1 VSRTFLA
8 RPVLSGRIMA
18 SALTEKFSRLVKQ
31 MSGQA
36 RITEG
41 NVQDMLREV
50 RMALLEADVALPVVR
65 DFVSRVKDKA
75 MGQEVMGSLKPG
87 QALVGIVN
95 RELAATMGEG
105 VSDINLVAQPPAV
118 ILMAGLQG
126 AGKTT
131 TTAKLAKHLI
141 EKRKKK
147 VLTVSGDVYRPA
159 AIEQLKT
166 VTRQAG
172 AEWFPS
178 TPDQKPVDIARAAL
192 DHARRHFFDVLLV
205 DTAGRLAID
214 EVLMQEIRDLHAT
227 IKPVETLFVVDAMQG
242 QDAVNTARAFKEA
255 LPLTG
260 IILTKLDGDSRGGAA
275 LSVRQVTG
283 VPIKFAGT
291 SEKIDGLEVFDAER
305 HAGRILGMGDILAL
319 VEQVTS
325 NVDVAAAQKLA
336 AKVKSGGFDLNDFL
350 AQLQQMKQ
358 MGGLSSLMDKLPTQL
373 AAKASEAD
381 LSRAERDIRR
391 KEGIINSMT
400 PLERRKPELLKA
412 TRKRRIAAG
421 AGVQV
426 QEVNRLLSEF
436 EQMQGM
442 MKKMKGGG
450 LMKMM
455 KRMGGMK
462 GGGGFPG
469 LGGGGGMPKF

>member
-1 VSRTFLA
+1 
-8 RPVLSGRIMA
+8 MA
-18 SALTEKFSRLVKQ
+18 SALTDKLSRLVKEIR
-31 MSGQA
+31 GQA
-36 RITEG
+36 RITES
-41 NVQDMLREV
+41 NVADMLREV

-65 DFVSRVKDKA
+65 DFVARVKEKA
-75 MGQEVMGSLKPG
+75 LGQEVMGSLTPG

-105 VSDINLVAQPPAV
+105 ISDLNLAVQPPAV

-166 VTRQAG
+166 VSAQAG
-172 AEWFPS
+172 AEWFQS
-178 TPDQKPVDIARAAL
+178 TPDQKPVDIANAAL
-192 DHARRHFFDVLLV
+192 DYARKHYFDVLLV

-214 EVLMQEIRDLHAT
+214 EALMREIRDLHAA
-227 IKPVETLFVVDAMQG
+227 INPVETLFVVDAMQG
-242 QDAVNTARAFKEA
+242 QDAVNTAKAFKDA

-260 IILTKLDGDSRGGAA
+260 IILTKTDGDSRGGAA
-275 LSVRQVTG
+275 LSVRAVTG

-305 HAGRILGMGDILAL
+305 HAGRVLGMGDIVAL
-319 VEQVTS
+319 VEQVAAG
-325 NVDVAAAQKLA
+325 VDMAAAQKLA
-336 AKVKSGGFDLNDFL
+336 AKVKSGEGFDLNDFL

-358 MGGLSSLMDKLPTQL
+358 MGGLSSLMDKLPAQM
-373 AAKASEAD
+373 AAKAGQVDTDRVEKD
-381 LSRAERDIRR
+381 LRR

-400 PLERRKPELLKA
+400 KLERKKPELIKA

-426 QEVNRLLSEF
+426 QDVNRLLKEF
-436 EQMQGM
+436 EQMQEM

-462 GGGGFPG
+462 G
-469 LGGGGGMPKF
+469 MPKMPF

>member
-1 VSRTFLA
+1 
-8 RPVLSGRIMA
+8 MA
-18 SALTEKFSRLVKQ
+18 SALSDKLSRLVKQ
-31 MSGQA
+31 MRGQA
-36 RITEG
+36 RITEE
-41 NVQDMLREV
+41 NVQEMLREV

-65 DFVSRVKDKA
+65 DFVARVKEKA
-75 MGQEVMGSLKPG
+75 LGQEVVGSLNPG
-87 QALVGIVN
+87 QALVGIVH
-95 RELAATMGEG
+95 RELVATMGTG
-105 VSDINLVAQPPAV
+105 ISDINLAAQPPAV

-141 EKRKKK
+141 EKRRKK

-166 VTRQAG
+166 VTQQAG

-178 TPDQKPVDIARAAL
+178 TPEQKPVDIARSAI
-192 DHARRHFFDVLLV
+192 DYARKQYFDVLLV

-214 EVLMQEIRDLHAT
+214 EAMMREIRELHAALN
-227 IKPVETLFVVDAMQG
+227 PVETLFVVDAMQG
-242 QDAVNTARAFKEA
+242 QDAVNTAKAFKEA

-283 VPIKFAGT
+283 APIKFAGV

-305 HAGRILGMGDILAL
+305 HAGRILGMGDIVAL
-319 VEQVTS
+319 VEQVQAG
-325 NVDVAAAQKLA
+325 VDMEAAQKLA
-336 AKVKSGGFDLNDFL
+336 AKVKGGGGFDLNDFL
-350 AQLQQMKQ
+350 AQLQQMKS
-358 MGGLSSLMDKLPTQL
+358 MGGLSTLMDKMPAQVQ
-373 AAKASEAD
+373 AKAGQVDMAK
-381 LSRAERDIRR
+381 AERDVRR
-391 KEGIINSMT
+391 KEGIICSMT
-400 PLERRKPELLKA
+400 AAERRKPEIIKA

-426 QEVNRLLSEF
+426 QEVNRLLNEF
-436 EQMQGM
+436 EQMQTM

-455 KRMGGMK
+455 RRMGGGK
-462 GGGGFPG
+462 
-469 LGGGGGMPKF
+469 GMPKMPF

>member
-1 VSRTFLA
+1 
-8 RPVLSGRIMA
+8 MA
-18 SALTEKFSRLVKQ
+18 SALSEKLSRVVKQ
-31 MSGQA
+31 VRGQA
-36 RITEG
+36 RITES

-65 DFVSRVKDKA
+65 DFIARVKDKA
-75 MGQEVMGSLKPG
+75 LGQEVLGSLSPG
-87 QALVGIVN
+87 QALVGVVN
-95 RELAATMGEG
+95 KELAATMGEG
-105 VSDINLVAQPPAV
+105 VADINLHAQPPAV

-131 TTAKLAKHLI
+131 TTGKLARHLI
-141 EKRKKK
+141 AKRKKK

-166 VTRQAG
+166 VTAQAG
-172 AEWFPS
+172 AEWFAS

-192 DHARRHFFDVLLV
+192 DYAKKHFFDVLLV

-214 EVLMQEIRDLHAT
+214 ELLMAEIQQLHAALD
-227 IKPVETLFVVDAMQG
+227 PVETLFVVDAMQG
-242 QDAVNTARAFKEA
+242 QDAINTARAFKEA

-260 IILTKLDGDSRGGAA
+260 IVLTKLDGDSRGGAA

-283 VPIKFAGT
+283 APIKFAGV
-291 SEKIDGLEVFDAER
+291 SEKLDGLEVFDAER
-305 HAGRILGMGDILAL
+305 HAGRILGMGDIVAL
-319 VEQVTS
+319 VEQVS
-325 NVDVAAAQKLA
+325 QGVDMAAAQKLA
-336 AKVKSGGFDLNDFL
+336 AKVKSGDGFDLNDFL
-350 AQLQQMKQ
+350 SQLQQMKN
-358 MGGLSSLMDKLPTQL
+358 MGGLSSLMDKLPTQM

-381 LSRAERDIRR
+381 LGRAEKDIKR
-391 KEGIINSMT
+391 KEGIIQSMT
-400 PLERRKPELLKA
+400 PQERRKPDLIKA
-412 TRKRRIAAG
+412 SRKRRIAAG

-426 QEVNRLLSEF
+426 QDVNRMLKEF
-436 EQMQGM
+436 DQMQGM

-462 GGGGFPG
+462 GLGGGGFPG
-469 LGGGGGMPKF
+469 MPKF

>member
-1 VSRTFLA
+1 
-8 RPVLSGRIMA
+8 MA
-18 SALTEKFSRLVKQ
+18 SALTDKLSRLVKEIR
-31 MSGQA
+31 GQA
-36 RITEG
+36 RITEA

-65 DFVSRVKDKA
+65 DFIARVKDKA
-75 MGQEVMGSLKPG
+75 LGQEVLGSLSPG

-95 RELAATMGEG
+95 RELTATMGEG
-105 VSDINLVAQPPAV
+105 VADINLAAQPPAV

-131 TTAKLAKHLI
+131 TTAKLARHLI
-141 EKRKKK
+141 DKRKKK
-147 VLTVSGDVYRPA
+147 VLTVSSDVYRPA

-166 VTRQAG
+166 VTKQAG

-178 TPDQKPVDIARAAL
+178 TPDQKPVDIANAAI
-192 DHARRHFFDVLLV
+192 DYARKHFFDVLLV

-214 EVLMQEIRDLHAT
+214 EALMREIKDLHAALN
-227 IKPVETLFVVDAMQG
+227 PVETLFVVDAMQG
-242 QDAVNTARAFKEA
+242 QDAVNTAKAFKEA

-260 IILTKLDGDSRGGAA
+260 IILTKTDGDSRGGAA
-275 LSVRQVTG
+275 LSVRQITG
-283 VPIKFAGT
+283 APIKFAGT

-305 HAGRILGMGDILAL
+305 HAGRILGMGDIVAL
-319 VEQVTS
+319 VEQVTAG
-325 NVDVAAAQKLA
+325 VDVEAAQKLA

-350 AQLQQMKQ
+350 SQIQQMKN
-358 MGGLSSLMDKLPTQL
+358 MGGLSSLMDKMPAQMQ
-373 AAKASEAD
+373 AKAGQVD
-381 LSRAERDIRR
+381 MDKAERDVRR
-391 KEGIINSMT
+391 KEGTIQSMT
-400 PLERRKPELLKA
+400 PLERRKPELIKA

-426 QEVNRLLSEF
+426 QEVNRLLNEF
-436 EQMQGM
+436 GQMQDM

-462 GGGGFPG
+462 G
-469 LGGGGGMPKF
+469 MPKLPGMG

>member
-1 VSRTFLA
+1 
-8 RPVLSGRIMA
+8 MA
-18 SALTEKFSRLVKQ
+18 SALTDKLSRLVKE
-31 MSGQA
+31 MRGQA
-36 RITEG
+36 RITES

-65 DFVSRVKDKA
+65 DFIARVKEKA
-75 MGQEVMGSLKPG
+75 LGQEVMGSLSPG

-105 VSDINLVAQPPAV
+105 VSDINLAAQPPAV

-159 AIEQLKT
+159 AIEQLKV
-166 VTRQAG
+166 VTQQAG

-178 TPDQKPVDIARAAL
+178 TPDQKPVDIARAAI
-192 DHARRHFFDVLLV
+192 DYARKHFFDVLLV

-214 EVLMQEIRDLHAT
+214 EALMNEIKELHAVLN
-227 IKPVETLFVVDAMQG
+227 PVETLFVVDAMQG
-242 QDAVNTARAFKEA
+242 QDAVNTAKAFKDA

-260 IILTKLDGDSRGGAA
+260 IILTKTDGDSRGGAA

-283 VPIKFAGT
+283 APIKFAGT
-291 SEKIDGLEVFDAER
+291 SEKLDGLEVFDAER
-305 HAGRILGMGDILAL
+305 HAGRILGMGDIVAL
-319 VEQVTS
+319 VEQVAAG
-325 NVDVAAAQKLA
+325 VDMAAAQKLA
-336 AKVKSGGFDLNDFL
+336 AKIKSGDGFDLNDFL
-350 AQLQQMKQ
+350 SQLQQMKN
-358 MGGLSSLMDKLPTQL
+358 MGGLSSLLDKLPAQM
-373 AAKASEAD
+373 AAKAGQID
-381 LSRAERDIRR
+381 MGKAEKDIKR
-391 KEGIINSMT
+391 KEGIIQSMT
-400 PLERRKPELLKA
+400 PLERRKPEIIKA

-421 AGVQV
+421 SGVHV
-426 QEVNRLLSEF
+426 QEVNRLLNEF

-442 MKKMKGGG
+442 MKKMKGSGM
-450 LMKMM
+450 MKMM

-462 GGGGFPG
+462 G
-469 LGGGGGMPKF
+469 MPKF

>member
-1 VSRTFLA
+1 
-8 RPVLSGRIMA
+8 MA
-18 SALTEKFSRLVKQ
+18 SALTDKLSRLVKEIR
-31 MSGQA
+31 GQA
-36 RITEG
+36 RITES
-41 NVQDMLREV
+41 NVADMLREV

-65 DFVSRVKDKA
+65 DFIARVKDQA
-75 MGQEVMGSLKPG
+75 LGQAVMGSLTPG

-105 VSDINLVAQPPAV
+105 VSDINLAAQPPAV

-131 TTAKLAKHLI
+131 TTAKLARHLI

-166 VTRQAG
+166 VTAQAG

-178 TPDQKPVDIARAAL
+178 TPEQKPADIARAAL
-192 DHARRHFFDVLLV
+192 DYAKKHFFDVLLV

-214 EVLMQEIRDLHAT
+214 EALMREIRELHGVLN
-227 IKPVETLFVVDAMQG
+227 PVETLFVVDAMQG
-242 QDAVNTARAFKEA
+242 QDAINTARAFKEA

-260 IILTKLDGDSRGGAA
+260 IILTKTDGDSRGGAA
-275 LSVRQVTG
+275 LSVRAVTG

-291 SEKIDGLEVFDAER
+291 SEKLDGLEVFDAQR
-305 HAGRILGMGDILAL
+305 HAGRVLGMGDIVAL
-319 VEQVTS
+319 VEQVTAG
-325 NVDVAAAQKLA
+325 VDMEAAQKLA
-336 AKVKSGGFDLNDFL
+336 AKVKSGAGFDLNDFL

-358 MGGLSSLMDKLPTQL
+358 MGGLSSLMDKLPAQM
-373 AAKASEAD
+373 AAKAGQVDAD
-381 LSRAERDIRR
+381 RVEKDLRR

-400 PLERRKPELLKA
+400 KLERRKPELIKA

-426 QEVNRLLSEF
+426 QDVNRMLKEF
-436 EQMQGM
+436 EQMQEM

-450 LMKMM
+450 MMKLM

-462 GGGGFPG
+462 G
-469 LGGGGGMPKF
+469 MPKPF